1 MTAIRESLGPAKR
14 HQHKH
19 DIGSFVGIIPRIS
32 VTCCEVSA
40 MFDSATRTAT
50 RYCTYYSEGLVSWWD
65 HIGPTEYTCILV
77 GVVVVGFMLLRNSGA
92 ETL

>member
-1 MTAIRESLGPAKR
+1 
-14 HQHKH
+14 
-19 DIGSFVGIIPRIS
+19 
-32 VTCCEVSA
+32 